1 MKDSSES
8 NVDNTG
14 SNIRHS
20 LQNILFKDHLS
31 VKIIREKNTE
41 NRKLH
46 LQPISTVQLKKIII
60 GLDCKKRNLSE
71 LILATV
77 LKDTCDTFIPYLT
90 EIINDSFQTNSFPNE
105 LKLADITSVYQRK
118 DPVNKENS
126 YPVSVLS
133 HV

>member
-31 VKIIREKNTE
+31 VKIIREKNKE

-60 GLDCKKRNLSE
+60 GFDCKKSNFSE
-71 LILATV
+71 SILATL

-118 DPVNKENS
+118 DPVNKESS